1 MTTSLVGQLATAGF
15 ETALPAAPLAPVETA
30 KTLEAG
36 MCAVDL
42 LIRRP
47 SGRVQI
53 KATTVQATNDTGETE
68 TIEDKKVTKPQAI
81 VDRKEDH
88 PLWAEIDENAR
99 RCDAV
104 LRRFSVNDAKR
115 GFHLLP
121 MSKVPDFLKELVALR
136 TERLELA
143 RRLRDDYDTWIENL
157 RKKFNG
163 HFHLIQPKLP
173 SQESLMEKFDVAWV
187 PMPLTPINA
196 DQFDFKHLSADD
208 RMRIIN
214 QSNNMAN
221 ELIKK
226 RAKFI
231 YDEVFGTVLKRMEE
245 IAKGGLSTGKRKNGA
260 IKEITEELERL
271 INFRE
276 LADDPKIIAHAEEL
290 LKQFKSVTD
299 ISQINANEGQNAITA
314 ALATAGKQLGD
325 VIRPFLA
332 SNPAAPGKGKSSRS
346 VLI

>member
-1 MTTSLVGQLATAGF
+1 
-15 ETALPAAPLAPVETA
+15 
-30 KTLEAG
+30 
-36 MCAVDL
+36 
-42 LIRRP
+42 
-47 SGRVQI
+47 
-53 KATTVQATNDTGETE
+53 
-68 TIEDKKVTKPQAI
+68 
-81 VDRKEDH
+81 
-88 PLWAEIDENAR
+88 
-99 RCDAV
+99 
-104 LRRFSVNDAKR
+104 
-115 GFHLLP
+115 
-121 MSKVPDFLKELVALR
+121 
-136 TERLELA
+136 
-143 RRLRDDYDTWIENL
+143 
-157 RKKFNG
+157 
-163 HFHLIQPKLP
+163 
-173 SQESLMEKFDVAWV
+173 
-187 PMPLTPINA
+187 
-196 DQFDFKHLSADD
+196 
-208 RMRIIN
+208 
-214 QSNNMAN
+214 MAN